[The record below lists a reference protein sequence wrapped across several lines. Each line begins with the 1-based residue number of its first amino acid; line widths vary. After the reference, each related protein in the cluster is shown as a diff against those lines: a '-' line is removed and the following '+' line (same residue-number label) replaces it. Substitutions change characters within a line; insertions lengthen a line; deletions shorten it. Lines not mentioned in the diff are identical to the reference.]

1 MSSNPMTP
9 TRAGTGNALLPQG
22 EQHVQGLVVA
32 GKQQGGAGRRGPDQ
46 GADGGNIVRLGH
58 HMGFETRKG
67 GGRGPEA
74 LIPPPLGVDIDA
86 GLLLLG
92 GIDVDEA
99 AVIPAGGVADSVAH
113 GGLLPHPGVGETG
126 QAVAHR
132 DQGDAQPPQPL
143 LIRLSPAGGAE
154 QDAVGPPGRTAGGRC
169 PVPAQDP
176 GR

>member
-1 MSSNPMTP
+1 MDDGVH
-9 TRAGTGNALLPQG
+9 AGGADPVDGAAHGGQPLGQVAEHIDVVEPHDPDTGGDGVALLPQG
-22 EQHVQGLVVA
+22 DQHVQGLVVA

-58 HMGFETRKG
+58 HMGFEAGKG

-99 AVIPAGGVADSVAH
+99 AVIPAGGVADGVAH
-113 GGLLPHPGVGETG
+113 GGLLP
-126 QAVAHR
+126 
-132 DQGDAQPPQPL
+132 L
-143 LIRLSPAGGAE
+143 
-154 QDAVGPPGRTAGGRC
+154 
-169 PVPAQDP
+169 
-176 GR
+176 